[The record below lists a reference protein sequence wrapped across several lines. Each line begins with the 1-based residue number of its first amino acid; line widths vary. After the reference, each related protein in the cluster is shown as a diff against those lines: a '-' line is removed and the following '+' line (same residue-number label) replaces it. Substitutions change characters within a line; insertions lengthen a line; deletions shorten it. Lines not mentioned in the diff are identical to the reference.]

1 MIDNTQQQNESQC
14 KRLHLMRRPTTPL
27 KGCTQAMVQAR
38 SYRRAVLG
46 IATLVLVM
54 GLWYLSTTLTGWINP
69 SRFPRPDEVVSAFTF
84 IQTEGYGNGK
94 LHQHVLHSLKLVA
107 MGFAV
112 AVGIGVPLG
121 LLMGYSRRAE
131 ALINPAFLLLRPI
144 PPLAWI
150 PLAIVWLGLDD
161 GSKILVI
168 FVAAFVPSVIN
179 SYTGVRNIETPMME
193 AASMLGIR
201 GWRMVSEVLVPGA
214 LPMIFTGLRLS
225 LQASWTTLVAAE
237 LIGALYGLGSIL
249 NQAAQD
255 IFPAMILV
263 AMVFVGLCGASTT
276 WLLGVLEE
284 RAMPWR
290 KGRVAT

>member
-1 MIDNTQQQNESQC
+1 MAIVKQKSS
-14 KRLHLMRRPTTPL
+14 RRSSMGVITVL
-27 KGCTQAMVQAR
+27 AM
-38 SYRRAVLG
+38 
-46 IATLVLVM
+46 LV
-54 GLWYLSTTLTGWINP
+54 LWYLSTMVFGWINP
-69 SRFPRPDEVVSAFTF
+69 TRFPRPDEVWKAFAF
-84 IQTEGYGNGK
+84 IQDEGYGNGR
-94 LHQHVLHSLKLVA
+94 LYQHVAHSIKLVL

-112 AVGIGVPLG
+112 AVTVGVSLGIW
-121 LLMGYSRRAE
+121 MGYSRRAE
-131 ALINPAFLLLRPI
+131 ALLNPAFLLLRPI

-150 PLAIVWLGLDD
+150 PLAIVWLGLED

-179 SYTGVRNIETPMME
+179 SYTGVRNIDTPVME
-193 AASMLGIR
+193 ASQMLGVR
-201 GWRMVSEVLVPGA
+201 GWRLVSEVLVPGA

-237 LIGALYGLGSIL
+237 LIGSLYGLGSIL

-263 AMVFVGLCGASTT
+263 AMVFVGLCGAGTT
-276 WLLGVLEE
+276 WLLGQIES

-290 KGRVAT
+290 KGRVAV

>member
-1 MIDNTQQQNESQC
+1 MAINKQKSN
-14 KRLHLMRRPTTPL
+14 RRMWVGMLT
-27 KGCTQAMVQAR
+27 V
-38 SYRRAVLG
+38 S
-46 IATLVLVM
+46 VM
-54 GLWYLSTTLTGWINP
+54 LLLWYLSTMVLGWINP
-69 SRFPRPDEVVSAFTF
+69 TRFPRPDDVWKAFVF
-84 IQTEGYGNGK
+84 IQDEGYGNGK
-94 LHQHVLHSLKLVA
+94 LIPHIWHSLKLVA

-112 AVGIGVPLG
+112 AVTVGVSLG
-121 LLMGYSRRAE
+121 VWMGYSRRAE
-131 ALINPAFLLLRPI
+131 ALINPVFLLLRPI

-161 GSKILVI
+161 ASKILVI

-179 SYTGVRNIETPMME
+179 SYTGVRNIDMPMME
-193 AASMLGIR
+193 ASQMLGIR
-201 GWRMVSEVLVPGA
+201 GWRLVAEVLLPGA
-214 LPMIFTGLRLS
+214 MPMIFTGLRLS

-237 LIGALYGLGSIL
+237 LIGSLYGLGSIL

-276 WLLGVLEE
+276 WLLGQVEN

-290 KGRVAT
+290 KGRVAV

>member
-1 MIDNTQQQNESQC
+1 
-14 KRLHLMRRPTTPL
+14 
-27 KGCTQAMVQAR
+27 V
-38 SYRRAVLG
+38 V
-46 IATLVLVM
+46 TLL
-54 GLWYLSTTLTGWINP
+54 LWFLSSSVFGWINAA
-69 SRFPRPDEVVSAFTF
+69 RFPRPDEVWKAFVF
-84 IQTEGYGNGK
+84 IQDEGYGNGK
-94 LHQHVLHSLKLVA
+94 LLQHVLHSLKLVA

-112 AVGIGVPLG
+112 AVAVGVSLG
-121 LLMGYSRRAE
+121 VLMGHSRRAE

-150 PLAIVWLGLDD
+150 PLAIVWLGLED
-161 GSKILVI
+161 GSKVI

-179 SYTGVRNIETPMME
+179 TYTGVRNIDTPVLE
-193 AASMLGIR
+193 ASQMLGIR
-201 GWRMVSEVLVPGA
+201 GWRLVREVLLPGA
-214 LPMIFTGLRLS
+214 MPMIFTGLRLS

-276 WLLGVLEE
+276 WLLGEVEN

-290 KGRVAT
+290 KGRTA

>member
-1 MIDNTQQQNESQC
+1 MV
-14 KRLHLMRRPTTPL
+14 
-27 KGCTQAMVQAR
+27 VQAQGV

-46 IATLVLVM
+46 IATVLLVM

-69 SRFPRPDEVVSAFTF
+69 SRFPRPDEVLSAFTF

-94 LHQHVLHSLKLVA
+94 LHQHILHSLKLVA

-112 AVGIGVPLG
+112 AVSIGVPLG

-179 SYTGVRNIETPMME
+179 SYTGVRNIETPVTE

-201 GWRMVSEVLVPGA
+201 GWRMVSEVLIPGA

-284 RAMPWR
+284 RSMPWR